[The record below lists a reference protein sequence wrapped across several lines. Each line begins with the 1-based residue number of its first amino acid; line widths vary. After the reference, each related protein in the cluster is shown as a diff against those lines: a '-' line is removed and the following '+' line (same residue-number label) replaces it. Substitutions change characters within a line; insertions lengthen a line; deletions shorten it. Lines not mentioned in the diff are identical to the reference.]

1 MNHNMDGCILIG
13 IRQNMFGMQLEKDC
27 KTIHNQERQRY
38 IIDLTKTV
46 EISIMYICYIRI
58 L

>member
-27 KTIHNQERQRY
+27 KTIHNPERQRY

-46 EISIMYICYIRI
+46 EIA
-58 L
+58 